1 MVQNTNKAKIV
12 PKPSRLT
19 TAGTTKESFEPI
31 KASAGADDEVSLR
44 VKLENL
50 LTSTLGKIIDRISL
64 LFSLVSFSIH
74 IADTY
79 QDGILADF
87 YWIDISIMIFYVFEY
102 LLYLYSAQHKLM
114 FLLSYASLINIS
126 TFAPLTFIF
135 ITQNEEAM
143 VAYKISI
150 VLRFIRILRYL
161 IKLLSTGK
169 NEVSRQMYTI
179 FLTVAGLVMVT
190 AGIIQV
196 LEAQIRPTIIQ
207 NEM

>member
-1 MVQNTNKAKIV
+1 MVQNMSKTKIV
-12 PKPSRLT
+12 PKPGKATLVNT
-19 TAGTTKESFEPI
+19 PKEPLEPS
-31 KASAGADDEVSLR
+31 KSATVGDDEISLR

-50 LTSTLGKIIDRISL
+50 LTGTLGKGIDRVSL
-64 LFSLVSFSIH
+64 MFSLVSFAIH

-79 QDGILADF
+79 KNGILQSF
-87 YWIDISIMIFYVFEY
+87 FWIDVGIMVFYIFEY

-114 FLLSYASLINIS
+114 FVLSYASLVNIA
-126 TFAPLTFIF
+126 TFAPLAFVF
-135 ITQNEEAM
+135 LAQNEEAT

-196 LEAQIRPTIIQ
+196 LEAQIRPSVIARQ
-207 NEM
+207 M